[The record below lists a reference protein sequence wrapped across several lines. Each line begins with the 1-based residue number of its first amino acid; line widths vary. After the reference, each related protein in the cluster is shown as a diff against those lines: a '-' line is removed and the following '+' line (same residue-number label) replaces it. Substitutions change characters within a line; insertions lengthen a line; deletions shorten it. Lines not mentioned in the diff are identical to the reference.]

1 MFICSTDSMKLDPHG
16 TQGNDSQHANLLKF
30 YILRKFDFDLFATY
44 PSIFIQKKAIS
55 ER

>member
-16 TQGNDSQHANLLKF
+16 TQGNDSPHANLLKF
-30 YILRKFDFDLFATY
+30 YIFRNFYFELCATY